1 MTPKEKAKDLV
12 NKMYFSRKYKEGE
25 DYIPEQALIHAKE
38 CALIAVD
45 EIINAIDFDWMEVQN
60 LDRQHAYWQ
69 EVKNEIEK
77 L

>member
-1 MTPKEKAKDLV
+1 MTPQEKANSLVDKYYEDDL
-12 NKMYFSRKYKEGE
+12 MWE
-25 DYIPEQALIHAKE
+25 DLSYIQAKK